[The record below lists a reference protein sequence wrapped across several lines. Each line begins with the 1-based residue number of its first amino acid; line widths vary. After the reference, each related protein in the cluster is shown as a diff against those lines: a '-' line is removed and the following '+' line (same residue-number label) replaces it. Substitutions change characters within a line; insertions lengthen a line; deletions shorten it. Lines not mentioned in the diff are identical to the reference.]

1 MVSKNLLV
9 GSVGD
14 ASIDSNF
21 SIGKILQAT
30 IGGTVA
36 NFRPQWISD
45 RVYKF
50 VVAFKNVGFHI
61 YNLRSFSCDQYKIF
75 FHLWSNGGAHWVSE
89 SQKFF
94 REENEQWIT
103 VQ

>member
-1 MVSKNLLV
+1 LESRQQLGPDLRNRLIITPFMVSKNLLV

-14 ASIDSNF
+14 ASIDSDF

-75 FHLWSNGGAHWVSE
+75 FSSVE
-89 SQKFF
+89 
-94 REENEQWIT
+94 
-103 VQ
+103 